1 MSSRRSSNQQSL
13 TPLGDCF
20 ISGFTEGGEFSAII
34 SIKVSDKSK
43 VSAVKAAAEA
53 EITIAAA
60 PGLSVG
66 ASSAMDKHK
75 SDVWDDT
82 ETTISVTWAGGG
94 NIKPADEKWDLK
106 TVVDVATRFPH
117 LVQTCAQRTSAIL
130 TKYTSLRSFNET
142 NERNP
147 ADDRFNILDYDLC
160 SLYTLDL
167 FSAFLA
173 YKNIAADLSDML
185 KYTDSYRERDPGKDV
200 PNPVQLNPKA
210 LNEARQLARKGMT
223 QISDLTKA
231 LITKPSL
238 ADLDERGQQSPL
250 PYMWPGELKKR
261 LPVRHH
267 GLTIREQSDL
277 VRRDTNFGLLTSTEI
292 NKIGHWARDDDLEF
306 CPLVGDHMQPQH
318 SWLNKKDK
326 DTLFCTLDSAANT
339 THLDNLTKLRLHAHE
354 NRSINWL
361 GLFGRSNRSKRCHNH
376 LSAIGFSTAHDS
388 STPPLASGT
397 HHTIGNASPNHLFWS
412 QPLADFRY
420 AKAAKVSIEYLP
432 GEGCGLMA
440 LVVLDKNG
448 QELTSWKSYGLGKA
462 EGLKGLKSVEQGPP
476 DERSGWDLCGF
487 WGHVD
492 DLVVGSVGAI
502 WRK

>member
-1 MSSRRSSNQQSL
+1 M
-13 TPLGDCF
+13 
-20 ISGFTEGGEFSAII
+20 
-34 SIKVSDKSK
+34 SDKSK

-53 EITIAAA
+53 EIAIAAA

-66 ASSAMDKHK
+66 ASSALDKRN

-82 ETTISVTWAGGG
+82 ETTISVNWAGGG

-130 TKYTSLRSFNET
+130 TRYTSLRSFNET

-147 ADDRFNILDYDLC
+147 ADDRFRILDYDLC
-160 SLYTLDL
+160 SLYTQDL

-173 YKNIAADLSDML
+173 YKNIWAEISDML
-185 KYTDSYRERDPGKDV
+185 KYTEQYRERDQGKDV

-223 QISDLTKA
+223 QISDITKA
-231 LITKPSL
+231 LITEPSL
-238 ADLDERGQQSPL
+238 ADLDEHGQQRAV
-250 PYMWPGELKKR
+250 PYVWPGELKKR
-261 LPVRHH
+261 LPIRHH

-277 VRRDTNFGLLTSTEI
+277 VRRDTNLGLLTTAEV
-292 NKIGHWARDDDLEF
+292 NKVGHWARDDDLEF
-306 CPLVGDHMQPQH
+306 TPLVGDNIKPQH
-318 SWLNKKDK
+318 SSFFARNEK
-326 DTLFCTLDSAANT
+326 DTLFCTLDDAANSS
-339 THLDNLTKLRLHAHE
+339 HLDNLTKLRLHAHE

-361 GLFGRSNRSKRCHNH
+361 GIFGRRNRSKRCHGH
-376 LSAIGFSTAHDS
+376 LSAIAFSTTHDTNAN
-388 STPPLASGT
+388 TPTRDDGV
-397 HHTIGNASPNHLFWS
+397 HHTIGNPNPNHLFWS

-420 AKAAKVSIEYLP
+420 AKAAKVRIEYIP
-432 GEGCGLMA
+432 GEGCGLAA

-448 QELTSWKSYGLGKA
+448 QELTSWKAYGQGKV
-462 EGLKGLKSVEQGPP
+462 ETPKGLKSVVQEPP
-476 DERSGWDLCGF
+476 DERGGWVLCGF

-492 DLVVGSVGAI
+492 ELIVGSVGAI